1 VTGPKGPHGER
12 DWRGLPLV
20 GQLLLYAATD
30 APLRSDG
37 RRFAWR
43 PHGGDERQFR
53 WALDGG
59 LAPLLHRAAA
69 QCADVLPAA
78 WRNELLGA
86 DLTARVRHAGI
97 VDDML
102 KILDACDRL
111 QTDVALLKGI
121 SVSEQFYP
129 QEHLRPMADIDLLVA
144 PAAYPRIEN
153 ALLACGY
160 RRLEP
165 WALPGHQHG
174 APLLHVDRGSVI
186 ELHTRLFGADSML
199 STGGTFGAS
208 NVALQSIASVYHD
221 RPVKRLSAELQLAYI
236 ASSWFN
242 DMTVSRFQPSFI
254 ANLFDAIYLLR
265 RCGRALDWP
274 GLLGWLDNDMARASL
289 RALLTYL
296 PGYGVPAP
304 PPPVLEALAS
314 TQRLLGPLQLRL
326 VHKALDRYLIGGRQW
341 DLPIP
346 PPVPGRYSPGHQF
359 RKRILARL
367 QRAAAPES

>member
-1 VTGPKGPHGER
+1 MTGSKGPHGEG

-53 WALDGG
+53 WALEGG

-69 QCADVLPAA
+69 QCAGVLPAA
-78 WRNELLGA
+78 WRDELLGA
-86 DLTARVRHAGI
+86 ELTARVRHAGI

-102 KILDACDRL
+102 RICDACERL
-111 QTDVALLKGI
+111 QIDVTLLKGI
-121 SVSEQFYP
+121 SIGEQFYP
-129 QEHLRPMADIDLLVA
+129 QEHLRPMADIDVLVA

-165 WALPGHQHG
+165 WAVPGHQHG

-186 ELHTRLFGADSML
+186 ELHTRLFGADSEL
-199 STGGTFGAS
+199 STDGSFGAA
-208 NVALQSIASVYHD
+208 NVALQSVASLYHG
-221 RPVKRLSAELQLAYI
+221 RPVKRLSAELQLAYV

-242 DMTVSRFQPSFI
+242 DMAVSRFQPSFI

-265 RCGRALDWP
+265 RCGQALDWP

-289 RALLTYL
+289 HALLSYL
-296 PGYGVPAP
+296 PRYGVPTP
-304 PPPVLEALAS
+304 PRVLEALAS
-314 TQRLLGPLQLRL
+314 RQRLLGPIQLRL
-326 VHKALDRYLIGGRQW
+326 IHKALDRYMVGGRQW

-346 PPVPGRYSPGHQF
+346 PPVPGRYSPGHQI
-359 RKRILARL
+359 RKRMLSRL
-367 QRAAAPES
+367 RRSTVSPT

>member
-69 QCADVLPAA
+69 QCADVLPAT
-78 WRNELLGA
+78 WRDELLGA

-121 SVSEQFYP
+121 SVSEQLYP

-165 WALPGHQHG
+165 WAMPGHQHG

-186 ELHTRLFGADSML
+186 ELHTGLFAADSELDTGDAFGA
-199 STGGTFGAS
+199 A
-208 NVALQSIASVYHD
+208 NVARQSVASIYHD

-236 ASSWFN
+236 AASWFN
-242 DMTVSRFQPSFI
+242 DLTVSGFQPSFL
-254 ANLFDAIYLLR
+254 ASLFDAVYLLR
-265 RCGRALDWP
+265 RCGNALDWP

-289 RALLTYL
+289 HALLSYL
-296 PGYGVPAP
+296 PRYGVPAP
-304 PPPVLEALAS
+304 PLVLAALAAR
-314 TQRLLGPLQLRL
+314 QRLLGPVQLRL
-326 VHKALDRYLIGGRQW
+326 LHKALDRYLIGGRPW